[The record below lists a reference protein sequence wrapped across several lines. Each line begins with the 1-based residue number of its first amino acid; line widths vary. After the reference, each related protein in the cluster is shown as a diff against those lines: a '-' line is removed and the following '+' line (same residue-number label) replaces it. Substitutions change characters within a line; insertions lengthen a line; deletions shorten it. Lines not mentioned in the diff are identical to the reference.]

1 MKGRTALVTGASRGI
16 GAAIA
21 ERMRQE
27 GARVLAPTRAEM
39 DLSSDA
45 SVDAYLSR
53 LAGPVDI
60 LVNNAGIN
68 ILGDISEVRDRDL
81 TEMLQNNLVSPLRL
95 ARGIAAGMAERR
107 YGRII
112 NISSVWGVVSRARRL
127 SYTVSKAGLDG
138 LTRALAI
145 ELAPHGILVNSVS
158 PGYVD
163 TELTRKNDTPQELD
177 AIRKSVPLGRLIEPE
192 EIAEVVAFLCS
203 SRNRCITGQTILVDG
218 GYTCQ

>member
-112 NISSVWGVVSRARRL
+112 NISSIWGVVSRARRL

-163 TELTRKNDTPQELD
+163 TELTRKNNTPQELD

>member
-45 SVDAYLSR
+45 SVDTYLSR

-163 TELTRKNDTPQELD
+163 TELTRKNNTPQELD